1 MHDAGCTVERR
12 PYPESHHESCIVHH
26 ASGGVLRVLF
36 IGDIIGEPGRKMVR
50 ANMRSL
56 VEKHAP
62 DLIIANG
69 ENAAGGFGITPEIA
83 EELFSLG
90 IHVLTSGNH
99 VWDKKEIEP
108 YLVKQ
113 DRLIRPAN
121 YPNGSPGY
129 GSVVI
134 STPAGKAA
142 VLNLE
147 GRVFMSNL
155 DDPFRVGAREVDTL
169 RKETP
174 VVIIDFHAEATS
186 EKNALAWHLNGKAS
200 ALIGT
205 HTHVQTSDERIL
217 TEGTAFITDVG
228 MTGPSDSVIGVKKE
242 QAIAR
247 FLYQTPH
254 RFEIP
259 KGPVHLNAVVIE
271 VDEKSGKAVS
281 IERIYIKSS

>member
-1 MHDAGCTVERR
+1 MK
-12 PYPESHHESCIVHH
+12 
-26 ASGGVLRVLF
+26 VLF

-50 ANMRSL
+50 ANIRAL
-56 VEKHAP
+56 LEGHAP
-62 DLIIANG
+62 DLVIANG
-69 ENAAGGFGITPEIA
+69 ENAAGGFGITPDIA

-90 IHVLTSGNH
+90 VHVLTSGNH
-99 VWDKKEIEP
+99 VWDKKEIES
-108 YLVKQ
+108 YLTKQ

-121 YPNGSPGY
+121 YPSGNPGY

-134 STPAGKAA
+134 STKSGKAA

-155 DDPFRVGAREVDTL
+155 EDPFRVAEREIEKL
-169 RKETP
+169 KKETP

-186 EKNALAWHLNGKAS
+186 EKVALAWHLDGKAS
-200 ALIGT
+200 AVIGT
-205 HTHVQTSDERIL
+205 HTHVQTADERIL
-217 TEGTAFITDVG
+217 NAGTAFITDAG
-228 MTGPSDSVIGVKKE
+228 MTGPTDSVIGVKKE

-259 KGPVHLNAVVIE
+259 KGPVHLNAVLLDI
-271 VDEKSGKAVS
+271 DAKTGKAKA
-281 IERIYIKSS
+281 IERIHVK

>member
-1 MHDAGCTVERR
+1 
-12 PYPESHHESCIVHH
+12 
-26 ASGGVLRVLF
+26 LKVLF

-50 ANMRSL
+50 TNIRSL
-56 VEKHAP
+56 VETHAA
-62 DLIIANG
+62 DLVIANG
-69 ENAAGGFGITPEIA
+69 ENAAGGFGITAEIA

-108 YLVKQ
+108 YLTKQ

-121 YPNGSPGY
+121 YPAGNPGY

-134 STPAGKAA
+134 STKAGKAA

-155 DDPFRVGAREVDTL
+155 EDPFRVAEREIEKL
-169 RKETP
+169 KKETP

-186 EKNALAWHLNGKAS
+186 EKVALAWHVDGKAS
-200 ALIGT
+200 AVIGT
-205 HTHVQTSDERIL
+205 HTHVQTADERIL
-217 TEGTAFITDVG
+217 SAGTAFITDAG
-228 MTGPSDSVIGVKKE
+228 MTGPTDSVIGVKKE

-259 KGPVHLNAVVIE
+259 KGPLHLNAVLLDIE
-271 VDEKSGKAVS
+271 GKTGKAKT
-281 IERIYIKSS
+281 IERILIRS